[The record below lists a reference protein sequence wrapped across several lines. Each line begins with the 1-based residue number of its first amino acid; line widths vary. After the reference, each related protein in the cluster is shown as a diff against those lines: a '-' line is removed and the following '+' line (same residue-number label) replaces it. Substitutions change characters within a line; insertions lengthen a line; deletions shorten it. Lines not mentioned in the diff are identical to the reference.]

1 MSANFESGFS
11 VREVPWHGLGTIV
24 QEAPTSA
31 DALRLAELDWNVI
44 QKPVFTDGI
53 EIPNYK
59 ANVRDKD
66 NSVLGIVT
74 DRYKIVQN
82 ADAFAFTDSLL
93 DEEVRYETAG
103 SLRNG
108 RTIWLLA
115 RMPQTKIL
123 DDEVDPFICFTN
135 SHDGTGAIKVCMT
148 PVRVVCNN
156 TLNLA
161 LNTAKRMWSAKHTT
175 NISSRLN
182 EARHTL
188 RLANDYMSGLG
199 ETAEKLA
206 YSKIDTDEI
215 MKILNEIFPLEEE
228 ASDRQKNTVQKVK
241 DEIMYCYLQP
251 DIAKFLG
258 TKYGFINAVADW
270 CDHAEPLRNTADY
283 QANNWGRIMNG
294 HPILDRAYEL
304 VTAK

>member
-93 DEEVRYETAG
+93 DEEVKYETAG

-215 MKILNEIFPLEEE
+215 MNILNEIFPVEEE

>member
-1 MSANFESGFS
+1 MAANFESGFS

-31 DALRLAELDWNVI
+31 DALRLAELDWSVI
-44 QKPVFTDGI
+44 QKPVFTDGV

-59 ANVRDKD
+59 ANVIDKD
-66 NSVLGIVT
+66 NSFLCIVT

-175 NISSRLN
+175 NISARLT

-188 RLANDYMSGLG
+188 RLANDYMGSLG
-199 ETAEKLA
+199 ETAEQLA
-206 YSKIDTDEI
+206 YSKISTDEI
-215 MKILNEIFPLEEE
+215 MKILAELFPIEDT

-241 DEIMYCYLQP
+241 DEIMYCYMQP

-258 TKYGFINAVADW
+258 TKYGFVNAVADW
-270 CDHAEPLRNTADY
+270 CDHAEPQRNTSDY
-283 QANNWGRIMNG
+283 QANNWGRIING

-304 VTAK
+304 VTAR

>member
-148 PVRVVCNN
+148 PVRIVCSN

-215 MKILNEIFPLEEE
+215 MNILNEIFPLEEG

>member
-31 DALRLAELDWNVI
+31 DALRLAELDWSVI

-148 PVRVVCNN
+148 PVRIVCSN

-215 MKILNEIFPLEEE
+215 MKILNEIFPLEEG